1 MIYLQKRSSSAANA
15 AKHRIYFDSPI
26 GRFRA
31 EDDGKALTCL
41 GLDNGSEKE
50 FELESEL
57 LLKTKAE
64 LGEYFDG
71 RRKEFDLPLNLSGTD
86 FELKVWN
93 ALLKIPY
100 GEICSY
106 ADIAAEIGKPK
117 ACRAVGGANS
127 KNPIMLIVPCHRVIG
142 KNGAYV
148 GYSAGENAKAG
159 IWIKEFLLKLE
170 QSRLAL

>member
-1 MIYLQKRSSSAANA
+1 MIYTQKGSSSAVNGV
-15 AKHRIYFDSPI
+15 KHRIYFNSPI
-26 GRFRA
+26 GRLRA
-31 EDDGKALTCL
+31 EDDGIALISL
-41 GLDNGSEKE
+41 GIDNGSETE
-50 FELESEL
+50 NELESSEL

-71 RRKEFDLPLNLSGTD
+71 RRQEFDLPLNLSGTE

-93 ALLKIPY
+93 ALLEIPY
-100 GEICSY
+100 GEIRSY
-106 ADIAAEIGKPK
+106 ADIAAAIGKPK

-127 KNPIMLIVPCHRVIG
+127 KNPIMIIVPCHRVIG

-170 QSRLAL
+170 QV